1 MSSGCS
7 GKLEN
12 NLKIIDNCR
21 DFKNNCITIYN
32 DHKEKHNSWEA
43 RVLFETH
50 SNNSQIRIECTVYE
64 DTRENALKE
73 LQKDYNNLVDKF
85 KEDFNID
92 EPKVKSCENCK
103 YYDYLHL
110 RCNNFYGIL
119 YGKNMRKNDYCSI
132 CWKFNEN

>member
-1 MSSGCS
+1 MSS

-64 DTRENALKE
+64 DTRENALAQ
-73 LQKDYNNLVDKF
+73 LQKDYNNLVQKF
-85 KEDFNID
+85 KSDFNIT

-103 YYDYLHL
+103 YYDYLL
-110 RCNNFYGIL
+110 SKCNNKYGPFYKKHM
-119 YGKNMRKNDYCSI
+119 YADDYASY
-132 CWKFNEN
+132 CWSLNEN